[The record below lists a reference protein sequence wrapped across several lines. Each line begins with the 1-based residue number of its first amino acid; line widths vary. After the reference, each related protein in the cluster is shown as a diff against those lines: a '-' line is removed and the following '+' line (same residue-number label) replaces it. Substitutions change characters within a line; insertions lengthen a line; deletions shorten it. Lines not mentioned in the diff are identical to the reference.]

1 MTIYSGIYIYG
12 IYINEG
18 KGKAK
23 RTVRR
28 GTKKKGKRKVLQ
40 KKKRRRIEE
49 RGVNLY
55 LGVLMYALLWVSLSL
70 GQLNAAVAVAC
81 C

>member
-1 MTIYSGIYIYG
+1 MK
-12 IYINEG
+12 EKE
-18 KGKAK
+18 KGKEMYEEE
-23 RTVRR
+23 
-28 GTKKKGKRKVLQ
+28 GKRKVLQ

-55 LGVLMYALLWVSLSL
+55 LGVLMYALLWASLSF
-70 GQLNAAVAVAC
+70 GQLNAAIAVAC